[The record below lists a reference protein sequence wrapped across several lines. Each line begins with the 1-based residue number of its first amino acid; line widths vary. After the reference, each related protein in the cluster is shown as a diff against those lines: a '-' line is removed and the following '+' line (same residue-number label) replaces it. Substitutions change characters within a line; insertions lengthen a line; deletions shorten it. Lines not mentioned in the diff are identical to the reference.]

1 MKGAAR
7 ESRELMVRRDV
18 GERVRETERD
28 QLETTER
35 GCTARG
41 ERPEQQRL
49 ANVWARPKKRT
60 VKARMKPSCVGEQKR
75 CRSQD
80 ELNAYRNEGSR
91 RGAQSAK
98 PRGLLFFEG

>member
-7 ESRELMVRRDV
+7 ESRELMIRRDG

-60 VKARMKPSCVGEQKR
+60 VKARMKPLCVGEQKR
-75 CRSQD
+75 LSI
-80 ELNAYRNEGSR
+80 AR
-91 RGAQSAK
+91 RIK
-98 PRGLLFFEG
+98 CV